1 MTRPWQNAK
10 KSDEHIK
17 DASIFRKKNLSSV
30 SINIVLLIAYFKI
43 NLFDGQLSLVNFV
56 YIIKCWFLKSH
67 DLD

>member
-17 DASIFRKKNLSSV
+17 DASIFRKKKLSSV

-43 NLFDGQLSLVNFV
+43 KLVMGN
-56 YIIKCWFLKSH
+56 YH
-67 DLD
+67 